1 MIIKRRKWR
10 VFKDG
15 SMNNFVERSNKT
27 ESQITIGKN
36 TLLTLTRATVEPQ
49 GWKSKQSALETE

>member
-15 SMNNFVERSNKT
+15 SMNDFVERSNKT
-27 ESQITIGKN
+27 ESQIIIGKN
-36 TLLTLTRATVEPQ
+36 TLLTLTRATVEP
-49 GWKSKQSALETE
+49 